1 LRRGCRSIVFDPA
14 VEAEVTKS
22 DASETGLERPA
33 IESDSLV
40 RDSIPIF
47 CDVLSTTGHEKP
59 CGNLGGP
66 SSKAKYSLVTDS
78 EPVP

>member
-1 LRRGCRSIVFDPA
+1 MRGDPQPHRQAERDVVFDPA

-47 CDVLSTTGHEKP
+47 CDVS
-59 CGNLGGP
+59 
-66 SSKAKYSLVTDS
+66 
-78 EPVP
+78 